1 MILWKSGEGAIPRLL
16 LCAEKEVHGVNARRT
31 MYKLQTALCAKG
43 KLVRINQKQHWNEHQ
58 QKMVT
63 KYQVLF
69 DGWYEPMFE
78 SYKAHE
84 VVQYL
89 AGLLTGGGRE

>member
-1 MILWKSGEGAIPRLL
+1 M
-16 LCAEKEVHGVNARRT
+16 NARRT

-43 KLVRINQKQHWNEHQ
+43 KLVRINQKQHWNEIQ

-78 SYKAHE
+78 SYKAPE

-89 AGLLTGGGRE
+89 AGLLTGGDVK

>member
-1 MILWKSGEGAIPRLL
+1 MGAIPRLL
-16 LCAEKEVHGVNARRT
+16 LCVEKEVHGVNSRRT

-43 KLVRINQKQHWNEHQ
+43 RLVRINQKQHWNEQ
-58 QKMVT
+58 QQRMLT

-89 AGLLTGGGRE
+89 AGLLIGGDRA

>member
-1 MILWKSGEGAIPRLL
+1 M

-89 AGLLTGGGRE
+89 AGLLTGGDRA

>member
-1 MILWKSGEGAIPRLL
+1 M
-16 LCAEKEVHGVNARRT
+16 NARRT

-43 KLVRINQKQHWNEHQ
+43 KRVRINQKQRWSEHQ

-78 SYKAHE
+78 SYKAYE